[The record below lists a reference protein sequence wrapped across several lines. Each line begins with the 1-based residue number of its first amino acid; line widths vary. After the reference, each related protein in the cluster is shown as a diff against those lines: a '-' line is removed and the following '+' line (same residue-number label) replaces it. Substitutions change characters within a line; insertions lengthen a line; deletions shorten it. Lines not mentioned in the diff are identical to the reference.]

1 MTAEYNYRRRLGL
14 AELLPAIAVGLGA
27 GLAGFYLARVMAEK
41 TPLVPR
47 SDGTKS
53 IARSEPPQPPRAA
66 IKPAAR

>member
-66 IKPAAR
+66 IKPASR

>member
-1 MTAEYNYRRRLGL
+1 MTAEYNYRRQLGL
-14 AELLPAIAVGLGA
+14 AELLSAIAIGLGA

-47 SDGTKS
+47 SSATKN